1 MSKVSPADV
10 TKGSSSG
17 GKLVSGFRAQLTAKQ
32 IQLRA
37 NKRFQAIVGW
47 TTILAVFIDILG

>member
-10 TKGSSSG
+10 TKGSSG